1 MTHTKGPWTHDK
13 DYVYK
18 KGDRNHLV
26 CALLHY
32 PGYLDNAR
40 LIATAPDL
48 LEALELIKR
57 CDDKGFIN
65 LKPGWSRVVNNAIRK
80 AKS

>member
-1 MTHTKGPWTHDK
+1 MTHTKGPWKVTQNDRGRSI
-13 DYVYK
+13 VAENGVVVSLFQSSLI
-18 KGDRNHLV
+18 GDMQLM
-26 CALLHY
+26 A
-32 PGYLDNAR
+32 A
-40 LIATAPDL
+40 APDM
-48 LEALELIKR
+48 LEALELVKR